1 MLCLWRALGGATAG
15 LGAGWVAGGVGWGRV
30 GGRGGTSRARGA
42 RGVSARAPCS
52 ASCVAGTYAG
62 GVSSLVHIPV
72 MPREI
77 ERLLD
82 LQPGQTY
89 ADCTAGRGGH
99 ASIIGSRVQPG
110 GTVILNDADEG
121 NLAAASEHV
130 RVSCP
135 GVRVHA
141 VHGNFAILP
150 RTMEGSGLAADG
162 MLADFGFSSTQI
174 EDASRGF
181 SFMRDGPLDMRFDTS
196 RGIPASELVN
206 TAPERE
212 LARWLREYGEEPAA
226 GRIAQAIVQAR
237 RASPIQTT
245 AQLAEVVRATVGRRP
260 GSTVDPATKSF
271 QALRIVVNDE
281 IGSVE
286 ALLFQ
291 VARAARALSGKP
303 AGGGAGGASGVGSGG
318 LWLAKGARIAVLT
331 FHSLEDRPVKT
342 LFADICQQGLATDL
356 ARGGITASEEEIR
369 ANPRARSA
377 RLRAIRLNA

>member
-1 MLCLWRALGGATAG
+1 
-15 LGAGWVAGGVGWGRV
+15 
-30 GGRGGTSRARGA
+30 
-42 RGVSARAPCS
+42 
-52 ASCVAGTYAG
+52 
-62 GVSSLVHIPV
+62 

-110 GTVILNDADEG
+110 GTVILNDADAG

-141 VHGNFAILP
+141 VHGNFAMLP
-150 RTMEGSGLAADG
+150 RTMEGAGLAADG
-162 MLADFGFSSTQI
+162 VLADFGFSSTQI

-245 AQLAEVVRATVGRRP
+245 AQLAEVIRATVGRRP